1 MKKTFC
7 SFLLIF
13 VLLSSCQKKSVDGDL
28 NQLSSQ
34 NAVHRLEEGNKRFVN
49 NTLLHL
55 RQGDKRRL
63 ELVKKQSP
71 YAVIV
76 GCSDS
81 RVPPE
86 IIFDEGLGD
95 LFVVRVAGNV
105 IGPIELQS
113 IEYSVLHLDPA
124 VVIVLGHENCG
135 AVNAVVKNEA
145 SDIED
150 IAVLIQPALEDKE
163 KLLQNNI
170 LESAIKKNALNMKNL
185 LETSPRLGKVLQ
197 DKKIEVHAAYY
208 NLETGIVELLDH

>member
-7 SFLLIF
+7 SFLIIF
-13 VLLSSCQKKSVDGDL
+13 VLLFSCQKKSVDGDL
-28 NQLSSQ
+28 KQPTSQ
-34 NAVHRLEEGNKRFVN
+34 NAIHRLEEGNKRFVN
-49 NTLLHL
+49 NTLLHP
-55 RQGDKRRL
+55 RQDDKRRL
-63 ELVKKQSP
+63 DIVKKQSP
-71 YAVIV
+71 FAVIV
-76 GCSDS
+76 GCADS

-113 IEYSVLHLDPA
+113 IEYAAIHFDPA
-124 VVIVLGHENCG
+124 AVLVLGHENCG
-135 AVNAVVKNEA
+135 AVDAVVKNEA
-145 SDIED
+145 SDFED
-150 IAVLIQPALEDKE
+150 IAVLIQPALEEKE
-163 KLLQNNI
+163 KLPQHNV

-185 LETSPRLGKVLQ
+185 LENSPRLGKVLK